1 MAAFFQPTDEPPAQA
16 AVERELARIREQER
30 TGGGAE
36 TGDAG
41 GVGSSQHSVTSE
53 HHHANPPRSANA
65 APSGGERADAGLTG
79 LDGGESDFSGDGEGG
94 IDDGHGTA
102 SPVQTRTP
110 AIGRDGRPDWTAV
123 IDGITDVA
131 QLAELRDQLATGRLD
146 VVPEVAKAP
155 PADKTLDQAPVSS
168 PTPAQPAAT
177 ETPEGGQALLEQLA
191 AEDADHKPGE
201 RRFRIKP
208 RSEVDA
214 KALEIHKANPDLTLD
229 DAVSLAKRQLGL
241 TPTQPEAAPVSSS
254 PQQSAA
260 PAPVP
265 SPSNGL
271 PGSLEA
277 LEADLTRVEAELE
290 AAQVAQIEALTEDF
304 DKTAAVEAQKKINAL
319 AKQQIHLREQFTLK
333 QIEAERQAIEA
344 EQRAEASFQQ
354 AARQAEELYPQA
366 SQPNSPLFKRIL
378 EYNEAL
384 KESGDDRYYD
394 PRRPLLLAQWAAND
408 LGIAPRLSA
417 PSVTPTTAAAG
428 GVSIPR
434 LAPSSAAPAARTL
447 PAPTMAAQLDQVID
461 AAESI
466 DDLRAQFGF

>member
-16 AVERELARIREQER
+16 AVARELARIREQER

-110 AIGRDGRPDWTAV
+110 AIGRAGRPDWNAV

-177 ETPEGGQALLEQLA
+177 ETPTADAEGGKALLEQLA
-191 AEDADHKPGE
+191 AEDAAHKKRMRFSELSPLDE
-201 RRFRIKP
+201 R
-208 RSEVDA
+208 V
-214 KALEIHKANPDLTLD
+214 LEIKKSFPKLELE
-229 DAVSLAKRQLGL
+229 DALLIAKKEMGLASS
-241 TPTQPEAAPVSSS
+241 PAQPEAAPVSS
-254 PQQSAA
+254 PQQPAA

-271 PGSLEA
+271 PGSLDA
-277 LEADLTRVEAELE
+277 LEAELKAARAEYKK
-290 AAQVAQIEALTEDF
+290 AREDF
-304 DKTAAVEAQKKINAL
+304 DTDGEFAAQDKIDAL
-319 AKQQIHLREQFTLK
+319 IDRRLTLREQAAVQ

-344 EQRAEASFQQ
+344 EQRDRVVFDQSAK
-354 AARQAEELYPQA
+354 QAEELYPQ
-366 SQPNSPLFKRIL
+366 SRDLDSPLVKRAL
-378 EYNEAL
+378 QYNEL
-384 KESGDDRYYD
+384 LQDTGDDRFYD
-394 PRRPLLLAQWAAND
+394 PRRPLWIIQWAAED
-408 LGIAPRLSA
+408 LGIAPRLPSRA

>member
-1 MAAFFQPTDEPPAQA
+1 MAAFFQPTDDPPAQA

-271 PGSLEA
+271 PGSLDA
-277 LEADLTRVEAELE
+277 LEAELKAARAEYKK
-290 AAQVAQIEALTEDF
+290 AREDF
-304 DKTAAVEAQKKINAL
+304 DTDGEFAAQDKIDAL
-319 AKQQIHLREQFTLK
+319 IDHRLTLREQATVQ

-354 AARQAEELYPQA
+354 SARQAEELYPQA
-366 SQPNSPLFKRIL
+366 SQPNSPLLKRIL

-434 LAPSSAAPAARTL
+434 LAPSTAAPAARTL